1 MVQTKQSMVETI
13 EEQHVMTVFICGSTG
28 RLGRSVT
35 KIFEHET
42 TVVAPTREKLDLTS
56 KDDMQEVIEANQPSI
71 VINCAAWTDVDG
83 CEKNPELAKE
93 INTILPQRL
102 SELSKKVGAHLVHIS
117 TDFVF
122 DGKSNVAYNEEQL
135 PNPISVYGQTKL
147 DGEIGVGPNA
157 TIIRT
162 SWLQAQDDS
171 NMVKWILE
179 SFKKTGSVEVPNDR
193 LANLTFVSDLL
204 PVIKHFAELRYEG
217 VVHATNEGTTNWC
230 EFAKFVAE
238 KSHND
243 PTRVIPSE
251 AEKLNRVAERPA
263 FSALDNAV
271 IREEKIDP
279 IRHHR
284 DAVLDL
290 LSQR

>member
-1 MVQTKQSMVETI
+1 MVGAVKERVA
-13 EEQHVMTVFICGSTG
+13 MTVFICGSTG

-35 KIFEHET
+35 KVFEKEAK
-42 TVVAPTREKLDLTS
+42 VVAPARQELDLRS
-56 KDDMQEVIEANQPSI
+56 KDDLQEAVEASQPSI
-71 VINCAAWTDVDG
+71 LINCAAWTDVDG

-93 INTILPQRL
+93 INATLPQHL

-122 DGKSNVAYNEEQL
+122 DGRTDTPYDEKQL
-135 PNPISVYGQTKL
+135 PNPLSVYGQTKL

-162 SWLQAQDDS
+162 SWLQSQDDS
-171 NMVKWILE
+171 NMVEWILD

-193 LANLTFVSDLL
+193 RANPTFVSDLL
-204 PVIKHFAELRYEG
+204 PVIKYFAELRYEG
-217 VVHATNEGTTNWC
+217 VVHATNQGTTNWC
-230 EFAKFVAE
+230 EFARFVAE
-238 KSHND
+238 KSDND
-243 PTRVIPSE
+243 PARIIPSE
-251 AEKLNRVAERPA
+251 AEKLNRVAERPV

-271 IREEKIDP
+271 IREEKIEP
-279 IRHHR
+279 LRHHQ

-290 LSQR
+290 LRQR

>member
-1 MVQTKQSMVETI
+1 MVGAVKERVA
-13 EEQHVMTVFICGSTG
+13 MTVFICGSTG

-35 KIFEHET
+35 KVFEKEAK
-42 TVVAPTREKLDLTS
+42 VVAPARQELDLRS
-56 KDDMQEVIEANQPSI
+56 KDDLQEAVEASQPSI
-71 VINCAAWTDVDG
+71 LINCAAWTDVDG

-93 INTILPQRL
+93 INATLPQHL

-122 DGKSNVAYNEEQL
+122 DGRTDTPYDEKQL
-135 PNPISVYGQTKL
+135 PNPLSVYGQTKL

-162 SWLQAQDDS
+162 SWLQSQDDS
-171 NMVKWILE
+171 NMVEWILD

-193 LANLTFVSDLL
+193 RANPTFVSDLL
-204 PVIKHFAELRYEG
+204 SVIKYFAELRYEG
-217 VVHATNEGTTNWC
+217 VVHATNQGTTNWC
-230 EFAKFVAE
+230 EFARFVAE
-238 KSHND
+238 KSDND

-251 AEKLNRVAERPA
+251 AEKLNRVAERPV

-271 IREEKIDP
+271 IREEKIEP
-279 IRHHR
+279 LRHHQ

-290 LSQR
+290 LRQR

>member
-1 MVQTKQSMVETI
+1 MVGAIKGQFAMTI
-13 EEQHVMTVFICGSTG
+13 FICGSTG

-35 KIFEHET
+35 KVFGQEVK
-42 TVVAPTREKLDLTS
+42 VVAPTRQKLDLRS
-56 KDDMQEVIEANQPSI
+56 KDDIQEAIEASKPSI
-71 VINCAAWTDVDG
+71 LINCAAWTDVDG

-93 INTILPQRL
+93 INATLPQHL

-122 DGKSNVAYNEEQL
+122 DGKTDIPYNEKQR
-135 PNPISVYGQTKL
+135 PNPLSVYGQTKL
-147 DGEIGVGPNA
+147 DGEIGAGPNA

-193 LANLTFVSDLL
+193 LANPTFVSDLL
-204 PVIKHFAELRYEG
+204 PVVKYFAELRYEG

-230 EFAKFVAE
+230 EFARFVAE
-238 KSHND
+238 KSQND
-243 PTRVIPSE
+243 STRVIPSE
-251 AEKLNRVAERPA
+251 AEKLNRLAERPV

-271 IREEKIDP
+271 IREEKIEP

-290 LSQR
+290 LRQR

>member
-1 MVQTKQSMVETI
+1 MVGAVKERVA
-13 EEQHVMTVFICGSTG
+13 MTVFICGSTG

-35 KIFEHET
+35 KVFEKEAK
-42 TVVAPTREKLDLTS
+42 VVAPARQELDLRS
-56 KDDMQEVIEANQPSI
+56 KDDLQEAVEASQPSI
-71 VINCAAWTDVDG
+71 LINCAAWTDVDG

-93 INTILPQRL
+93 INATLPQHL

-122 DGKSNVAYNEEQL
+122 DGRTDTPYDEKQL
-135 PNPISVYGQTKL
+135 PNPLSVYGQTKL

-162 SWLQAQDDS
+162 SWLQSQDDS
-171 NMVKWILE
+171 NMVEWILD

-193 LANLTFVSDLL
+193 RANPTFVSDLL
-204 PVIKHFAELRYEG
+204 PVIKYFAELRYEG
-217 VVHATNEGTTNWC
+217 VVHATNQGTTNWC
-230 EFAKFVAE
+230 EFARFVAE
-238 KSHND
+238 KSDND

-251 AEKLNRVAERPA
+251 AEKLNRVAERPV

-271 IREEKIDP
+271 IREEKIEP
-279 IRHHR
+279 LRHHQ

-290 LSQR
+290 LRQR

>member
-1 MVQTKQSMVETI
+1 MVGAIKGQFAMTI
-13 EEQHVMTVFICGSTG
+13 FICGSTG

-35 KIFEHET
+35 KVFGQEVK
-42 TVVAPTREKLDLTS
+42 VVAPTRQKLDLRS
-56 KDDMQEVIEANQPSI
+56 KDDIREAIEVNKPSI
-71 VINCAAWTDVDG
+71 LINCAAWTDVDG

-93 INTILPQRL
+93 INATLPQHL

-122 DGKSNVAYNEEQL
+122 DGKTDIPYNEKQL
-135 PNPISVYGQTKL
+135 PNPLSVYGQTKL
-147 DGEIGVGPNA
+147 DGEIGAGPNA

-162 SWLQAQDDS
+162 SWLQAQDGL
-171 NMVKWILE
+171 NMVKWILA
-179 SFKKTGSVEVPNDR
+179 SFQKTGPVEMPNDR
-193 LANLTFVSDLL
+193 LANPTFVSDLL

-230 EFAKFVAE
+230 EFARFVAE

-243 PTRVIPSE
+243 PTRIIPSE

-271 IREEKIDP
+271 IREEKIEP

-284 DAVLDL
+284 DAALDL
-290 LSQR
+290 LRQR

>member
-1 MVQTKQSMVETI
+1 MVGAIKKRVA
-13 EEQHVMTVFICGSTG
+13 MTVFICGSTG
-28 RLGRSVT
+28 RLGRSVA
-35 KIFEHET
+35 KVFEQEAK
-42 TVVAPTREKLDLTS
+42 VVAPTRQELDLRS
-56 KDDMQEVIEANQPSI
+56 KEEIQEAIEANQPSI
-71 VINCAAWTDVDG
+71 LINCAAWTDVDG

-93 INTILPQRL
+93 ITATLPQQL

-122 DGKSNVAYNEEQL
+122 DGKTDIPYNEKQL
-135 PNPISVYGQTKL
+135 PNPLSVYGQTKL
-147 DGEIGVGPNA
+147 DGEIGAGPNA

-179 SFKKTGSVEVPNDR
+179 SFKKTGLVEVPNDR
-193 LANLTFVSDLL
+193 RANPTFVSDLL
-204 PVIKHFAELRYEG
+204 PVIKHFADSRYEG
-217 VVHATNEGTTNWC
+217 VVHATNEGTTNWY
-230 EFAKFVAE
+230 EFARFVAE

-243 PTRVIPSE
+243 STRVIPSE
-251 AEKLNRVAERPA
+251 AEKLNRLAERPV

-271 IREEKIDP
+271 IREEKIEP
-279 IRHHR
+279 IRHHQ

-290 LSQR
+290 LRQR

>member
-1 MVQTKQSMVETI
+1 MVGAIKGQFT
-13 EEQHVMTVFICGSTG
+13 MTVFICGSTG

-35 KIFEHET
+35 KVFGQEAK
-42 TVVAPTREKLDLTS
+42 VVAPSRQKLDLRS
-56 KDDMQEVIEANQPSI
+56 KDDIQEAIEANKPS
-71 VINCAAWTDVDG
+71 VLINCAAWTDVDG

-93 INTILPQRL
+93 INATLPQHL

-122 DGKSNVAYNEEQL
+122 DGKTDIPYNEKQR
-135 PNPISVYGQTKL
+135 PNPLSVYGQTKL
-147 DGEIGVGPNA
+147 DGEIGAGPNA

-179 SFKKTGSVEVPNDR
+179 SFKKTGPVEVPNDR
-193 LANLTFVSDLL
+193 LANPTFVSDLL
-204 PVIKHFAELRYEG
+204 PVIKYFAELRYEG

-230 EFAKFVAE
+230 EFARFVAE
-238 KSHND
+238 KSQND
-243 PTRVIPSE
+243 STRVIPSE
-251 AEKLNRVAERPA
+251 VEKLNRLAERPV

-271 IREEKIDP
+271 LRKEKIEP

-290 LSQR
+290 LRQR